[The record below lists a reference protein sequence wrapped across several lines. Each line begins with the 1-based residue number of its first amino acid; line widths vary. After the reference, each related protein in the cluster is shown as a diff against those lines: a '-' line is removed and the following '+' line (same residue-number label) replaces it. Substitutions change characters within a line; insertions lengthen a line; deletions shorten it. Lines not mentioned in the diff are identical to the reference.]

1 MGFNRA
7 GWRVSSEMSDRSVGP
22 AESLLDGL
30 SNPVGDALIGFSC
43 SPLESRAK
51 SRRELHEDSPAGF
64 PSATERHASSR
75 SHAINVRTKFEK
87 TYSVRTNSRNFNCVR
102 TKIHQPQPTSTNLRF
117 GGWFRS
123 ALVFIGLPASYPTS
137 TNLFNP
143 NFLMRAHARASR
155 TGAGRPFR
163 NRWWRLVVGS
173 VALPDPDARP
183 PPWTAPSSIHGSPF
197 A

>member
-75 SHAINVRTKFEK
+75 SHAINVRTKLAHRNN
-87 TYSVRTNSRNFNCVR
+87 VRTKSGEMICVR
-102 TKIHQPQPTSTNLRF
+102 TKSHQRHQRATNVPS
-117 GGWFRS
+117 W
-123 ALVFIGLPASYPTS
+123 GL
-137 TNLFNP
+137 
-143 NFLMRAHARASR
+143 
-155 TGAGRPFR
+155 
-163 NRWWRLVVGS
+163 
-173 VALPDPDARP
+173 VAL
-183 PPWTAPSSIHGSPF
+183 
-197 A
+197 